1 MPYESGNGLQIIPQ
15 DRRALVFSFQLRLR
29 LRRHCCVHADVFVAG
44 AEVYVTDYY
53 HLHPF
58 GKQEGDDMQHCKEF
72 CVVWIS
78 LDEAPLRSEVQR

>member
-1 MPYESGNGLQIIPQ
+1 
-15 DRRALVFSFQLRLR
+15 
-29 LRRHCCVHADVFVAG
+29 VHANVFVAG

-58 GKQEGDDMQHCKEF
+58 GKQEGDDTQHYKEF
-72 CVVWIS
+72 CVVLIS